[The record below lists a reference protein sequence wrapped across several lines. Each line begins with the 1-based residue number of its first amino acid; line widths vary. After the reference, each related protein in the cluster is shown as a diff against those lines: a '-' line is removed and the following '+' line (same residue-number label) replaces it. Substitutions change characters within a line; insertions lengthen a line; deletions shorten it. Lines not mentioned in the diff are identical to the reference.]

1 MVAVLFAETSAHL
14 HFMLE
19 LIQGWNIL
27 TLPGKREPA
36 GEKSRTK
43 THKSRRK
50 EEGQEKGRAK
60 EGLGVFED
68 I

>member
-1 MVAVLFAETSAHL
+1 
-14 HFMLE
+14 MLE

-68 I
+68 T